1 MNWSNNPYLADA
13 ALDPWHLA
21 GAFFAALIF
30 GVTKSGLKGLGV
42 IGIIIMALIF
52 GSKSSTGIV
61 LPILMMGDIVAV
73 LYYRRH
79 IHWGYLFKLLPWV
92 IVGVLFGVWVGK
104 EMPEDLFK
112 TGMAIIILISVV
124 ILFFQERMKS
134 DYIPDKLWF
143 ASLMGV
149 LAGVATMLG
158 NLAGAFTNIYMLSMR
173 VKKNDFIGT
182 LAFLYFIV
190 NIFKFPFHIFSWG
203 TITTDTLQLNLML
216 APALLIGFF
225 GGIRI
230 VRWINNDLYRKIIL
244 VLTAMGALLILLR

>member
-1 MNWSNNPYLADA
+1 MDWTDNPYLAD
-13 ALDPWHLA
+13 LGVWHIA
-21 GAFFAALIF
+21 GAFLAALIF

-42 IGIIIMALIF
+42 IGIILMALIF

-61 LPILMMGDIVAV
+61 LPILMMGDVVAV

-92 IVGVLFGVWVGK
+92 IVGVLFGVWIGK
-104 EMPEDLFK
+104 EMPEELFR

-124 ILFFQERMKS
+124 ILFYQERLNS
-134 DYIPDKLWF
+134 EYIPDKLWF
-143 ASLMGV
+143 AGMMGF

-182 LAFLYFIV
+182 LAFLYFMV
-190 NIFKFPFHIFSWG
+190 NIFKFPFHIFYWG
-203 TITTDTLQLNLML
+203 TITSDSLQLNLML
-216 APALLIGFF
+216 APAMLIGFV
-225 GGIRI
+225 GGIQL
-230 VRWINNDLYRKIIL
+230 VKWINNDLYRKVIL
-244 VLTAMGALLILLR
+244 ILTAMGALLILLR

>member
-1 MNWSNNPYLADA
+1 MGFSDNPYLQDFS
-13 ALDPWHLA
+13 LWHIA
-21 GAFFAALIF
+21 GAFLAAFIF

-52 GSKSSTGIV
+52 GSKLSTGIV
-61 LPILMMGDIVAV
+61 LPILMMGDVLAV

-92 IVGVLFGVWVGK
+92 ILGVLFGVWLGK
-104 EMPEDLFK
+104 EMPEDLFRS
-112 TGMAIIILISVV
+112 GMAIIILFSVV

-134 DYIPDKLWF
+134 AYVPDKLWF
-143 ASLMGV
+143 AGSMGF

-182 LAFLYFIV
+182 LAFLYFMV
-190 NIFKFPFHIFSWG
+190 NLFKFPFHIFYWG
-203 TITTDTLQLNLML
+203 TITSDTLQLNLLL
-216 APALLIGFF
+216 APALFIGFV
-225 GGIRI
+225 GGIQL
-230 VRWINNDLYRKIIL
+230 VKWINNDLFRKIIL
-244 VLTAMGALLILLR
+244 VLTAMGALLILVQS